1 MQTLIGHYWNRW
13 RREYLSKL
21 CELHKHTNIISDHQI
36 KLNPAVIIE
45 ETHITRSRWK
55 IGQAVEFST
64 SNYGFNCGCKL
75 CMTDKMNPLEIRN
88 SDNSVVKDSSEND
101 DAIDDGR
108 ANRPKRLAAE
118 RGTLI

>member
-1 MQTLIGHYWNRW
+1 
-13 RREYLSKL
+13 
-21 CELHKHTNIISDHQI
+21 
-36 KLNPAVIIE
+36 
-45 ETHITRSRWK
+45 
-55 IGQAVEFST
+55 
-64 SNYGFNCGCKL
+64 
-75 CMTDKMNPLEIRN
+75 MNPLEIRN